1 MKLQIVFSRAAAK
14 ELREQLDL
22 VASKNAAAARALSN
36 DFGAMLDLISEF
48 PALHE
53 KYAGNLRR
61 SVLPRWSLGI
71 FYRQK
76 RQTIFIAGIIDLR
89 RDPAAIRRRLGLH
102 ESLAEFT
109 PGPVMTLP
117 SSISFGIDHKAGLP
131 ERFNVAVPFIDR
143 HVAEGRGAKAAIRTA
158 SETVTF
164 AELAERVSRTGNAL
178 LALGLKP
185 DDRLLMVVKDCPAFF
200 YLFWGAIKAGIV
212 PVPPNTLLRAPDYAY
227 MIEDSGCGLVVYSA
241 EFAGEIEPALKAS
254 PAQALMVDAFLAL
267 MAKASDTL
275 DACLAAPT
283 DDCFWLYSS
292 GSTGRPKGAVHAHRD
307 MVVTSE
313 LYGVRVLGVT
323 EYDISYSA
331 AKLFFAYGL
340 GNGMTFPLWVGGT
353 AILDDRRPTPDT
365 SFETIERFKPTLYYG
380 VPALYAAQLVA
391 LDKGKPDLSSLRAC
405 VSAGEA
411 LPAEIFRRWKEK
423 TGTII
428 LDGIGSTEAL
438 HIFLGNRLDDYKP
451 GTSGKPVRGYQ
462 ARILDEHGQP
472 VPRGERGRL
481 WIKAESAAKYYWN
494 KPEKTAETMI
504 DGWLNT
510 GDTYRQ
516 DDEGYYIY
524 DGRSD
529 DMLKV
534 GGIWCSPVEIEN
546 CLIGH
551 GAVLE
556 AAIVGQADENELIKP
571 KAYIVL
577 KQADDAGQALTDEL
591 MALCKKTL
599 APYKYPRWVEYV
611 PELPKTATGKI
622 QRFKLRS

>member
-1 MKLQIVFSRAAAK
+1 MMRGI
-14 ELREQLDL
+14 
-22 VASKNAAAARALSN
+22 
-36 DFGAMLDLISEF
+36 DFG
-48 PALHE
+48 P
-53 KYAGNLRR
+53 
-61 SVLPRWSLGI
+61 
-71 FYRQK
+71 
-76 RQTIFIAGIIDLR
+76 DLR
-89 RDPAAIRRRLGLH
+89 VRL
-102 ESLAEFT
+102 
-109 PGPVMTLP
+109 P
-117 SSISFGIDHKAGLP
+117 D
-131 ERFNVAVPFIDR
+131 RFNVAVPFIDR
-143 HVAEGRGAKAAIRTA
+143 HLGEGRGAKAAIRTA
-158 SETVTF
+158 HETVTY
-164 AELAERVSRTGNAL
+164 AELGERVNRAGNAL

-185 DDRLLMVVKDCPAFF
+185 GDRVLMVVKDCPAFF
-200 YLFWGAIKAGIV
+200 YLFWGALKAGIV

-227 MIEDSGCGLVVYSA
+227 MFEDSGCKLVVYSS
-241 EFAGEIEPALKAS
+241 EFAGEIEPALK
-254 PAQALMVDAFLAL
+254 QAPVEALTVDAFLAG
-267 MAKASDTL
+267 MEKASDEL
-275 DACLAAPT
+275 EVRLASPD

-292 GSTGRPKGAVHAHRD
+292 GSTGRPKGAVHLQRD
-307 MVVTSE
+307 MVVSSE
-313 LYGVRVLGVT
+313 LYGVRVLGVR
-323 EYDISYSA
+323 EGDISFSA

-340 GNGMTFPLWVGGT
+340 GNGMTFPLWTGST

-365 SFETIERFKPTLYYG
+365 TFEMIERFKPTLYYG

-391 LDKGKPDLSSLRAC
+391 LDKGKRDLSSVRAC

-423 TGTII
+423 TGTTI

-438 HIFLGNRLDDYKP
+438 HIFIGNSLADHKP
-451 GTSGKPVRGYQ
+451 GTSGRPVPGYEV
-462 ARILDEHGQP
+462 RILDENGKP
-472 VPRGERGRL
+472 VATGERGRL
-481 WIKAESAAKYYWN
+481 WIRAESAAKYYWN
-494 KPEKTAETMI
+494 KPERTAETMVG
-504 DGWLNT
+504 GWLNT

-551 GAVLE
+551 AAVLE

-571 KAYIVL
+571 KAFVVL
-577 KQADDAGQALTDEL
+577 KQAGTGGPALTEEL